1 MAIDLGS
8 IAKGYAG
15 DEAARILKEN
25 GIAHGLINLGGNIV
39 AIGSKEDGS
48 PWRIG
53 IQNPRMDESK
63 DGQRRHVAV
72 VEAVDKSVITSGD
85 YERYMVEIYEK
96 TGERYHHIFDPST
109 GYPAKSGV
117 ISVTVVSES
126 GIDADAWT
134 TSLFV
139 MGVEEGLKLI
149 NELES
154 VDAMF
159 ITEDKKIYFS
169 KGFKDQVSDIHGDYH
184 AE

>member
-1 MAIDLGS
+1 
-8 IAKGYAG
+8 
-15 DEAARILKEN
+15 
-25 GIAHGLINLGGNIV
+25 
-39 AIGSKEDGS
+39 
-48 PWRIG
+48 
-53 IQNPRMDESK
+53 
-63 DGQRRHVAV
+63 
-72 VEAVDKSVITSGD
+72 SVITSGD

-126 GIDADAWT
+126 GIEADAWT

-149 NELES
+149 NELDS
-154 VDAMF
+154 IDAMF

-169 KGFKDQVSDIHGDYH
+169 KGFKDQVSDIHRDYH